1 MMNITNFDVP
11 IIVTELIVSQ
21 KFLVMISGVA
31 ALKVVIVQKEHTK
44 MTKMNV
50 LHKLNVLVTITT
62 WSTHMEL

>member
-1 MMNITNFDVP
+1 MSENV
-11 IIVTELIVSQ
+11 
-21 KFLVMISGVA
+21 LVMIPGVA

-44 MTKMNV
+44 MTKMNA